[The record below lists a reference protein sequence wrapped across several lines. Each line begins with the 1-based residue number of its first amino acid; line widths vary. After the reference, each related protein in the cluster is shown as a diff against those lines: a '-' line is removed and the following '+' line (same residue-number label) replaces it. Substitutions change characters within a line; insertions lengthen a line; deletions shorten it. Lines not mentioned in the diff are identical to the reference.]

1 MRAVKFDVHY
11 HNVSLHQSFE
21 RDSQRVL
28 QETVNMFRK
37 EKIVFYIYRLI
48 LRAPLI
54 LDQPSRTLRCF
65 VSFLKKNLCGPF
77 GLETNE
83 ANMQTAVQPQ
93 LIVLYVAGFIA
104 LKATTVHLV
113 SKPTW

>member
-1 MRAVKFDVHY
+1 MRGVKFDVHY

-28 QETVNMFRK
+28 QETVNMSRK

-65 VSFLKKNLCGPF
+65 VSFFKF
-77 GLETNE
+77 F
-83 ANMQTAVQPQ
+83 
-93 LIVLYVAGFIA
+93 YV
-104 LKATTVHLV
+104 VHLG
-113 SKPTW
+113 